1 MVEINKEK
9 ELDKYFVSLLQT
21 KIIEWKVTEKV
32 AEEVQ
37 YRWCGERE
45 KLKNN

>member
-37 YRWCGERE
+37 YR
-45 KLKNN
+45 